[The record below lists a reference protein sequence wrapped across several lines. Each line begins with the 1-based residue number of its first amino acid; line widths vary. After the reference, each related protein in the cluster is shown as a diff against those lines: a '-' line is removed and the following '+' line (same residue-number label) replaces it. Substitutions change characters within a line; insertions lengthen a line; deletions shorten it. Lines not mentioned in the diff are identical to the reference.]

1 MTIVHI
7 SDNAKLDLQQ
17 IYDFIAEYSVQ
28 YADNQLNRIIKTIEI
43 LKVSGFELSGMV
55 DEYNSNYRRLIQG
68 NYKILYQKNEDG
80 SIRIHRIFDTRQS
93 TQKLEN
99 L

>member
-68 NYKILYQKNEDG
+68 NYKILVLYKSVWVAQKGFINEK
-80 SIRIHRIFDTRQS
+80 SS
-93 TQKLEN
+93 LAVKM
-99 L
+99 